1 VPGQVDR
8 DFDQSCP
15 AGSREWFFRVAS
27 ESLYRDPIAM
37 VSTTAILPVVLVGYF
52 SFLSACA
59 SPLPP
64 RIMYKD
70 AVTVVQVQH
79 DPRSG
84 PGHSHPSSL
93 SPQLIKQVLT
103 GLRVQKRGDFVLSL
117 LTGDQETVPAFS
129 AGEIDELAPKISQAL
144 AAATPT
150 EVVGFYRRVSDASL
164 GLGVTSGGMLVQDGL
179 LYVVL
184 ANHHSRFADVM
195 REGLSYELDPVR
207 DPLQSLRSR
216 AFKVSFIADR
226 AVAHP
231 IKPWDYID
239 PGKVVVLD
247 LQTLETHFQP
257 ATPAL
262 RP

>member
-1 VPGQVDR
+1 MSLGGRPPNV
-8 DFDQSCP
+8 
-15 AGSREWFFRVAS
+15 GSFFPPS
-27 ESLYRDPIAM
+27 MSLKSSSIPI
-37 VSTTAILPVVLVGYF
+37 ILGGL
-52 SFLSACA
+52 LSLLAACA
-59 SPLPP
+59 APIPP
-64 RIMYKD
+64 RVLYKD
-70 AVTVVQVQH
+70 SVTVVQVQH
-79 DPRSG
+79 DPRSD
-84 PGHSHPSSL
+84 PGHSHPAIL
-93 SPQLIKQVLT
+93 SPQLIKQVLS
-103 GLRVQKRGDFVLSL
+103 GLRVQKRGDLVLSL
-117 LTGDQETVPAFS
+117 VTGDQETVPALS
-129 AGEIDELAPKISQAL
+129 AGEIDDLAPKISQAL

-184 ANHHSRFADVM
+184 ANHRSRFADVM

-216 AFKVSFIADR
+216 SFKVSFFADR

-231 IKPWDYID
+231 PKPWDYID

-257 ATPAL
+257 APPAS